1 MIKVLK
7 LKLFQETACYKK
19 PFAFKAGETYPLP
32 PYATVKGMI
41 HYILGANEY
50 IPMSISIQGDYENKF
65 ENYQTMYFF
74 KDKEEDTTKMP
85 LNTHLLFNIRLVI
98 HINADEKILEDIL
111 NAFKNLEEHLSIGRK
126 EDIVRIDEVKYVEV
140 NTYSPS
146 DMEKAYVLARPMY
159 IPEPIPEYVKG
170 INYRLNWKYEIV
182 NNLRQ
187 WEKINVKYVEAGE
200 EITEEDILLDNDI
213 DSKTG
218 LGDLVY
224 FNTTL

>member
-19 PFAFKAGETYPLP
+19 PFAFKVGETYPLP

-65 ENYQTMYFF
+65 ENYQSMYFF
-74 KDKEEDTTKMP
+74 KDKDITKMP
-85 LNTHLLFNIRLVI
+85 LNTHLLFNVRLII
-98 HINADEKILEDIL
+98 HVNAEEKILEDIV

-140 NTYSPS
+140 NSYSPY
-146 DMEKAYVLARPMY
+146 DMDKAYVLKNSMY

-187 WEKINVKYVEAGE
+187 WEKINVKYVDAGE
-200 EITEEDILLDNDI
+200 EITEEDILLDDDI